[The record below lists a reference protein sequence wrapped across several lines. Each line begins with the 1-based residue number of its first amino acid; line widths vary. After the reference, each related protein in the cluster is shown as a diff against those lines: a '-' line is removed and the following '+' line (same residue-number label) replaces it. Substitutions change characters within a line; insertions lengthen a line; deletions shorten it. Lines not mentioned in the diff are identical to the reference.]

1 LTTNWIDITEA
12 QAILFRSAEWIE
24 NRMLPA
30 DFTPEFPIN
39 RSWFFFENTDWIEK
53 DGQFYFNR
61 DKIQSMRKEVLELT
75 KKTYF

>member
-1 LTTNWIDITEA
+1 MTVDWIDITEA

-39 RSWFFFENTDWIEK
+39 RGWFFFENTDWIEK
-53 DGQFYFNR
+53 DGKIFYNR
-61 DKIQSMRKEVLELT
+61 DKINGMRKEILQLS
-75 KKTYF
+75 KNMYF